1 LHRRATRY
9 TLPARVLRRQE
20 RIMVADRKWVENN
33 LGFDP
38 ISTPPPADTFSVSR
52 VAKAAVK
59 RSAKVSP
66 EDFQREIIDFDSE
79 GPVGQ
84 RFFAF
89 STATGLSRFTEI
101 PWPTGLAPKT
111 GPKPK
116 GMGKGPL
123 PKADVLLVT
132 WTVDEGHALS
142 RVLTP
147 GKDSRNDYVPYTH
160 NFTKIAKKMR
170 KGCPALQAKR
180 LGAFWTTTIGKK
192 SVVVFKSDSHMSQDG
207 PQLPN
212 IDVWR
217 QLIREVRPKLV
228 ITTGTAGGIGKQ
240 FEVGDVIVSPIVR
253 FDCTAKFKNQP
264 FAQAHFSSVAAKS
277 TQFAQAKTLF
287 KANSAQLPKANT
299 RQPKIVKVAPS
310 DLKSCVLTTDFFG
323 FDTSDNHFKL
333 QGLGDVSE
341 MGDAILGLVASE
353 MGASA
358 PRYLAIRN
366 VSDPQI
372 KAEGTIRQQAQVAAS
387 IYKGF
392 GRWSSVCSAITCW
405 ASIVAEP

>member
-1 LHRRATRY
+1 
-9 TLPARVLRRQE
+9 
-20 RIMVADRKWVENN
+20 MVVDRKWVEKN

-38 ISTPPPADTFSVSR
+38 ISTPPPPDTFSVSR
-52 VAKAAVK
+52 VAKADVK
-59 RSAKVSP
+59 RSAKASA

-89 STATGLSRFTEI
+89 STATGLSRFTDI
-101 PWPTGLAPKT
+101 PWPAGLAPKT

-116 GMGKGPL
+116 GTGKGPL

-160 NFTKIAKKMR
+160 NFAKIAKKMR

-180 LGAFWTTTIGKK
+180 LGAYWTTTIGKK

-217 QLIREVRPKLV
+217 QIIEEVRPKLV
-228 ITTGTAGGIGKQ
+228 ITTGTAGGIGKLV
-240 FEVGDVIVSPIVR
+240 EVGDVVVSPVVR
-253 FDCTAKFKNQP
+253 FDCTSKFKSKP
-264 FAQAHFSSVAAKS
+264 FAQAHYTSTPAKS
-277 TQFAQAKTLF
+277 SKFAVAKGLF
-287 KANSAQLPKANT
+287 KANSAQLPKDNT
-299 RQPKIVKVAPS
+299 RPPKIIKVAPA
-310 DLKSCVLTTDFFG
+310 DLKSSVVTTDLFG
-323 FDTSDNHFKL
+323 FDTSDNHYKL

-341 MGDAILGLVASE
+341 LGDAILGLVAKD
-353 MGASA
+353 MGKSA
-358 PRYLAIRN
+358 PRWLAIRN

-372 KAEGTIRQQAQVAAS
+372 KAEGTLRQQAQVAAT
-387 IYKGF
+387 IYKGY